1 VTSLLRDAT
10 IVFDLDGTLVDTL
23 PDLANSL
30 NDVLTRRG
38 HHTVPAETV
47 RRAVGLGARA
57 MIEASLRRTGA
68 HDDVEQMLAEFLVH
82 YEANIAAASRPFP
95 GAVASLEALASAGAN
110 LALCTNKRERLTR
123 KLIRALGLEHY
134 FSGVAGRDTFAT
146 SKPDPGHLTGVIAL
160 AGGER
165 TRAVMIGDSE
175 LDIRAARGAGVP
187 SILVS
192 FGYGAS
198 ALNEIAPDAVVDHF
212 DALTD
217 AAEFLLVSASSLRR
231 SHASR
236 GESSKNGVVPS

>member
-1 VTSLLRDAT
+1 
-10 IVFDLDGTLVDTL
+10 
-23 PDLANSL
+23 
-30 NDVLTRRG
+30 
-38 HHTVPAETV
+38 VPAETV

-57 MIEASLRRTGA
+57 MIEESLRRAGA
-68 HDDVEQMLAEFLVH
+68 HDDIDQMLGEFLVH

-95 GAVASLEALASAGAN
+95 GAVASLEAFASAGAN

-123 KLIRALGLEHY
+123 KLIRALELEHY
-134 FSGVAGRDTFAT
+134 FSGVAGRDTFAM

-160 AGGER
+160 AGGKR
-165 TRAVMIGDSE
+165 TRAVMVGDSE

-198 ALNEIAPDAVVDHF
+198 VLNEIAPDAVVDHF
-212 DALTD
+212 DALID
-217 AAEFLLVSASSLRR
+217 AAEFLLVSAPSLRR

-236 GESSKNGVVPS
+236 GKSSKNSDCLPREG